1 MDHGRQPSPDRTSRR
16 KNMLDIRHA
25 NQRGRAEHGWLSSR
39 HTFSFANYHDPKQ
52 NGFSDLLVINDD
64 RVAPSKGFGTHPHR
78 DMEIFSYVLEG
89 ALEHKDTMGTGSVI
103 VPGGIQSMGGGPGRA
118 Q

>member
-1 MDHGRQPSPDRTSRR
+1 
-16 KNMLDIRHA
+16 MLDIRHA

-64 RVAPSKGFGTHPHR
+64 RVAPAQGFGKHPHR
-78 DMEIFSYVLEG
+78 DMEIFRTCWK
-89 ALEHKDTMGTGSVI
+89 ARWNIRTRWA
-103 VPGGIQSMGGGPGRA
+103 PGR
-118 Q
+118 